1 MPVTQQQPI
10 FTTDEAERFAMLWAG
25 FDIGN
30 PNEAEAMGKG
40 RALRRMLAGKK
51 FDDGK
56 DVRLCDGFELDEI
69 RAALDAQCL
78 PRRRPLANLAD
89 VAVLEEKLQNLEEQL
104 GDAFNKNEILTD
116 SLARLQGQSQQNG
129 SFTGPV
135 LSCVMALALAAE
147 CVLAVVGLF
156 GGRSTPR
163 AAAPA
168 PLSAALPSVARATP
182 EQSAVT
188 IATESRSYMVTPSG
202 RVFIRAPKT
211 EPKPVRVVV
220 VPEVEMPLPGVRVVV
235 KPESKF

>member
-10 FTTDEAERFAMLWAG
+10 FTADESERFAVLWAG
-25 FDIGN
+25 FDVCN
-30 PNEAEAMGKG
+30 SNDAEAKNKG
-40 RALRRMLAGKK
+40 NALRRMMAGKK
-51 FDDGK
+51 FEDGR
-56 DVRLCDGFELDEI
+56 DVRLVDAFELDEI
-69 RAALDAQCL
+69 RAALDDQMQPARQ
-78 PRRRPLANLAD
+78 PLANAAD

-116 SLARLQGQSQQNG
+116 ALARLQGRSQQNG

-147 CVLAVVGLF
+147 CVLAVAGLF
-156 GGRSTPR
+156 GSRSTPL

-188 IATESRSYMVTPSG
+188 ITTESRSYMVTPSG
-202 RVFIRAPKT
+202 RVFIRAPETKA
-211 EPKPVRVVV
+211 KPVRVVV